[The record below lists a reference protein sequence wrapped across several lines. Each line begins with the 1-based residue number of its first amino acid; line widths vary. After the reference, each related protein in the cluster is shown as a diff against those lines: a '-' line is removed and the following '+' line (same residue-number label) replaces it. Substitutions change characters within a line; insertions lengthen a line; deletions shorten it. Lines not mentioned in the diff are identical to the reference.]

1 MLPHCAHHDVL
12 KKEELVGGP
21 SGPVWLGEDRG
32 IGDTVD
38 RDHHGV
44 LPGAGAPGRRR
55 GAVGGGAAIVGG
67 GGVVPGRGRRGHI
80 GGSCG
85 PTARYG

>member
-38 RDHHGV
+38 RDHHGF
-44 LPGAGAPGRRR
+44 LPGGRR
-55 GAVGGGAAIVGG
+55 GAVGGGGAAIVGG
-67 GGVVPGRGRRGHI
+67 AGVVPGRGRRGGHI

-85 PTARYG
+85 PTARNG